1 MLLPWVLF
9 PDNVVIWIWCLV
21 LNSKTLW
28 PSFGSDQNIIWFYDV
43 NKHMNAHSPTNTSMH
58 HAFHV
63 DSNFNF
69 PIPGSSAGQQETG
82 SPRTSAASCVG
93 IDQPRNKDREDDT
106 TIGIADSDTNSD
118 PQNVDTSAL
127 CCDVEVESP
136 SNANIDAVSQEAVG
150 TNPLKAD
157 SFNTDTDEC
166 SSGTISNSVSAPLY
180 TCMQPVD
187 LGQYIADNFENDIFC
202 VAPGEESVP
211 ISVFNKEAECFPVL
225 FPTGKDTFMDETRP
239 NKITFSQY
247 AKTRLFSSDN
257 RFSKNPAYIFYLQ
270 YIKEFREVLQSA
282 QISLRKGTPVNSVG
296 DALTAE
302 MLTSSQN
309 LKQLVNRNE
318 GYKFLKTVRGTSAYW
333 ENIHETFLLWL
344 SSWAF
349 PLGLLAFL
357 QLIKGGLR

>member
-1 MLLPWVLF
+1 MLISIWMHILPL
-9 PDNVVIWIWCLV
+9 ILLCTMHSMWILI
-21 LNSKTLW
+21 ST
-28 PSFGSDQNIIWFYDV
+28 
-43 NKHMNAHSPTNTSMH
+43 
-58 HAFHV
+58 
-63 DSNFNF
+63 FN

-106 TIGIADSDTNSD
+106 TIGIADSDTNSV

-136 SNANIDAVSQEAVG
+136 SNANIDAVSPEAVG
-150 TNPLKAD
+150 TNPLKAN
-157 SFNTDTDEC
+157 SSNTDTDKC
-166 SSGTISNSVSAPLY
+166 SSGTISNSVSASLY

-187 LGQYIADNFENDIFC
+187 LGQYVADNFESDIFC
-202 VAPGEESVP
+202 VAPGEGSVP

-270 YIKEFREVLQSA
+270 YIKEFREV
-282 QISLRKGTPVNSVG
+282 ISSNISPKGNTC
-296 DALTAE
+296 
-302 MLTSSQN
+302 
-309 LKQLVNRNE
+309 QLCGWCSNCRNAIIITE
-318 GYKFLKTVRGTSAYW
+318 F
-333 ENIHETFLLWL
+333 ETT
-344 SSWAF
+344 
-349 PLGLLAFL
+349 G
-357 QLIKGGLR
+357 